1 MLSKAKSFSQT
12 DAIVAFPTDE
22 AAGELS
28 EHLDDAFGSDGWIA
42 SNHRSAKGDIERLAE
57 GGGSFL
63 IVGVL
68 DESES
73 ELATA
78 RELIETAKGAGL
90 RVVLLAESLTPMT
103 MHALM
108 RAGADD
114 FAPLPLPSSALADCV
129 TRLRVFNAGS
139 GAGGPTRAGL
149 VFPVYGS
156 AGGVGATTFSVNL
169 AWELAL
175 ETAKAGKK
183 VALLDFNFQYG
194 TVATYLDLPR
204 REAIYE
210 LLSDTSTLDEEGLS
224 QAMTTYGGKLAI
236 LTAPMDVL
244 PLDIIGPEDVRA
256 LLMLMRQDFDAIV
269 VDLPQTLTHWSDL
282 VLQESDEFFAMMH
295 TDMRSA
301 QNMLRFLRALKSEE
315 LPIEKVSVCLNRAPT
330 FTDLSGK
337 NRAHRLEKSL
347 GVDFAVRLPDGGKQ
361 VAAACDHGAPLAKA
375 AKSNP
380 LRKEIR
386 KIAQRIVKTYVDAKT
401 ASAA

>member
-1 MLSKAKSFSQT
+1 MLANSKSIAQ
-12 DAIVAFPTDE
+12 AEALVAFPAE
-22 AAGELS
+22 AEVQKLAAQ
-28 EHLDDAFGSDGWIA
+28 LDDAFGVDGWVSSGLREA
-42 SNHRSAKGDIERLAE
+42 SGLIEKLAE
-57 GGGSFL
+57 AGAHFL
-63 IVGVL
+63 VVGVQ
-68 DESES
+68 SEDDA
-73 ELATA
+73 ELQGATS
-78 RELIETAKGAGL
+78 LIAHAKQFNL
-90 RVVLLAESLTPMT
+90 HVILLAESLSPAS

-114 FAPLPLPSSALADCV
+114 FAPLPLPSSALADSAA
-129 TRLRVFNAGS
+129 RLRFSRS
-139 GAGGPTRAGL
+139 GGVTGESREGL
-149 VFPVYGS
+149 IYPVYAA

-210 LLSDTSTLDEEGLS
+210 LLSDTSTLDEEGLG
-224 QAMTTYGGKLAI
+224 QALTTYGGKMSI

-244 PLDIIGPEDVRA
+244 PLDIIGPDDVRV
-256 LLMLMRQDFDAIV
+256 LLDIVRRNFDFIV

-282 VLQESDEFFAMMH
+282 VLTESEEFFAMME

-301 QNMLRFLRALKSEE
+301 QNMLRFLRAVKAEE
-315 LPIEKVSVCLNRAPT
+315 LPIEKVSVCLSRAPS

-337 NRAHRLEKSL
+337 NRAARLEKSL
-347 GVDFAVRLPDGGKQ
+347 GVEFTVRLPDGGKQ
-361 VAAACDHGAPLAKA
+361 VPVACDHGAPLAKA
-375 AKSNP
+375 AKNNP

-386 KIAQRIVKTYVDAKT
+386 KVAQRLIKTAADAKEAAT
-401 ASAA
+401 A